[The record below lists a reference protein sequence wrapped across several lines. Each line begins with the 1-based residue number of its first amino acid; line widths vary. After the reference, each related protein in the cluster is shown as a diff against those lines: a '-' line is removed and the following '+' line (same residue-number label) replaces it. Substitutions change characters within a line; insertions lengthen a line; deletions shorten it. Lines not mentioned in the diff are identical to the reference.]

1 MALIYFPVSRSNWM
15 PQAMVAAISRRARKM
30 GFDAPIQSA
39 QRRALIFILILI
51 LRQRSKEKKDT
62 RCKSNTLPPDA
73 LPAVETL
80 LPDRES

>member
-1 MALIYFPVSRSNWM
+1 M
-15 PQAMVAAISRRARKM
+15 PQAIVAAISRRARKR
-30 GFDAPIQSA
+30 GFDAPIQST

-51 LRQRSKEKKDT
+51 LRQRIKEKKDA

-80 LPDRES
+80 LADRES

>member
-1 MALIYFPVSRSNWM
+1 M

-51 LRQRSKEKKDT
+51 LILRQRSKEKKDT

-80 LPDRES
+80 LADRGS

>member
-1 MALIYFPVSRSNWM
+1 
-15 PQAMVAAISRRARKM
+15 MVAAISRRARKM

-39 QRRALIFILILI
+39 QRRALIFILI

-80 LPDRES
+80 LADRGS